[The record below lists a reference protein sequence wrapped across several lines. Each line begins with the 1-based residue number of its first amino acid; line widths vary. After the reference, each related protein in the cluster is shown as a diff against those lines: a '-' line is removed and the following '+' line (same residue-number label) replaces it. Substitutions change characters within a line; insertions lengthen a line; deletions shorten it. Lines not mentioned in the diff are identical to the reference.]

1 MTSSRE
7 LLWSSM
13 QRQPS
18 YNLANLVCSELHHS
32 KGLAL
37 VR

>member
-13 QRQPS
+13 RRQPS
-18 YNLANLVCSELHHS
+18 YNLANLVCSELQHS
-32 KGLAL
+32 KGLA
-37 VR
+37 VV